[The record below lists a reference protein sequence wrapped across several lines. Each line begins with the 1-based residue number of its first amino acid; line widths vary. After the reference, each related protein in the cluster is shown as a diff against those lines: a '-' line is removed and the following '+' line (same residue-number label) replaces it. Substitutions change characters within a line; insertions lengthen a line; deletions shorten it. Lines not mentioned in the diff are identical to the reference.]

1 MIHSIDSA
9 QLIDALK
16 VNIVWKDLRSK
27 YIGANQHFLE
37 VVGLTAET
45 LSGKTDY
52 DLTTHD
58 LAKKIIENDQEVFAK
73 RETLSFHEH
82 IIDTEGNTKIYLSYK
97 TPLFDQNNELFGLT
111 TLAIDVTEVNKK
123 ESRLISESHAK
134 SSYIDNMGYFDQIAT
149 MFNQMASNIPANIF
163 WKDIN
168 GVYLGCNDATTRM
181 VKSQGG
187 VNAIGR
193 TVHELFTKEIA
204 DKVTEVD
211 KQVMV
216 SGESLILEEEGV
228 NESGSPAIY
237 ITNKA
242 PVRNDKGEVIGMLGI
257 SLDISEQK
265 KLEQNLREAK
275 EKAEAADRAKADFI
289 MNISHDIRTPFMGIL
304 GFSEMLEAQEEDAFK
319 KETLGYIRQSAQRL
333 LSWMNEIIEV
343 VASSGEE
350 REKDTPIH
358 IDQLLEDLTELMRAR
373 IELKKLE
380 WIVISDPKIPKYLI
394 GDLGGLR
401 RILLNLVGNSVKF
414 TDEGSVTVEV
424 KLLSRDGEEAVVE
437 ILVRDTGIGIPSDK
451 FSEIFKKFSR
461 LTSSYSGKYPGSGL
475 GLYNISQIIE
485 RLGGSVE
492 VQSTVGKG
500 SVFTCRLPLRCPVEI
515 TV

>member
-1 MIHSIDSA
+1 MIHSIDCA

-16 VNIVWKDLRSK
+16 VNIVWKDLRSH

-37 VVGLTAET
+37 VVGLSAET

-82 IIDTEGNTKIYLSYK
+82 IIDSEGNTKIYLSYK
-97 TPLFDQNNELFGLT
+97 TPLFDQDNELFGLT

-123 ESRLISESHAK
+123 ESLLISESHAK

-163 WKDIN
+163 WKDVRGI
-168 GVYLGCNDATTRM
+168 YLGCNDANTRM
-181 VKSQGG
+181 VNSQG
-187 VNAIGR
+187 ADTIIGKNLYD
-193 TVHELFTKEIA
+193 LFPKEIA
-204 DKVTEVD
+204 DKVNLVD
-211 KQVMV
+211 NKVLSEGV
-216 SGESLILEEEGV
+216 SVILEEEGL
-228 NESGSPAIY
+228 NERGERATY

-242 PVRNDKGEVIGMLGI
+242 PVRNDKGEVIGLLGI
-257 SLDISEQK
+257 SVDISEQK
-265 KLEQNLREAK
+265 KLEKDLREAK
-275 EKAEAADRAKADFI
+275 EKAEEADRAKASFI

-304 GFSEMLEAQEEDAFK
+304 GFSEMLETQEQDPFK

-343 VASSGEE
+343 VSSSGEE
-350 REKDTPIH
+350 GNNDNPIY
-358 IDQLLEDLTELMRAR
+358 IDQLMEDLTELMRAR
-373 IELKKLE
+373 IELKKLQ
-380 WIVISDPKIPKYLI
+380 WIVIVDPKIPKHLV

-414 TDEGSVTVEV
+414 TDEGSVTIESKLVSREGDEV
-424 KLLSRDGEEAVVE
+424 ILD
-437 ILVRDTGIGIPSDK
+437 ILVRDTGIGIPSEK

-485 RLGGSVE
+485 RMGGTVSVE
-492 VQSTVGKG
+492 STVGKG
-500 SVFTCRLPLRCPVEI
+500 SVFTCRLPLQCPVEI
-515 TV
+515 TA